1 MTREQFCVTL
11 SLSDLDLTSWPTCP
25 RSISWTAG
33 ESPDRSISQVV
44 PSQSSWSSVTYSQGR
59 VTSSPSL
66 TTRTRTGCSVSAAGN
81 RIRNTDSQC
90 ADRFHRDRPW
100 VTTAEVKNT
109 GTNRRRI
116 KSKSETEVKCKLT
129 CEVKLQSHYERHF
142 NPHIFEHHVSV
153 FSLLYFPSFSF
164 FAIKKLTS
172 WSHSRRWTKNDL
184 LPVISDAQLPHYE
197 RLLFPLSVKH
207 TGWWRTQEHPD
218 PERSVNKDSLM
229 IKNSTD
235 IESKKPVQKI
245 DLKRQRYKDTNKNHQ
260 NTRQTKQTWTRNK
273 QTRVGWN
280 TADRKKLAEHNR
292 TYKNN
297 INNINKT

>member
-11 SLSDLDLTSWPTCP
+11 SLSDLDSASWPTCP
-25 RSISWTAG
+25 CSISWTAG

-44 PSQSSWSSVTYSQGR
+44 PSQSCWSSVTYSQGR

-153 FSLLYFPSFSF
+153 FSLLYFPSFSY
-164 FAIKKLTS
+164 FAIKTHIMVTFETLNQKWPASCDQWCTTS
-172 WSHSRRWTKNDL
+172 SLW
-184 LPVISDAQLPHYE
+184 AFA
-197 RLLFPLSVKH
+197 FPSLCQ
-207 TGWWRTQEHPD
+207 TYGLMTDPRAPRPRT
-218 PERSVNKDSLM
+218 
-229 IKNSTD
+229 
-235 IESKKPVQKI
+235 
-245 DLKRQRYKDTNKNHQ
+245 
-260 NTRQTKQTWTRNK
+260 
-273 QTRVGWN
+273 
-280 TADRKKLAEHNR
+280 
-292 TYKNN
+292 
-297 INNINKT
+297 